1 MEQKPKKK
9 INIRLLVFSV
19 TGYALILFLVV
30 SAAFIMISNARGESP
45 FIGSYSLMWVKTG
58 SMAPLIP
65 EKSYILVEKAEA
77 GEVELRDVIAFVSDD
92 PDISGQN
99 NVHRVV
105 GIDKDGEGNLLF
117 TTRGDNAETNRTDD
131 KYPARGEKVI
141 GKYVMTLPFMSL
153 MGRMLSTTVGLFAV
167 IVFIIVILLVIYMP
181 EIAKVIK
188 QADSIKNEKQATMDE
203 LVRLEVERLK
213 REAEAAKTAGNAPE
227 EVENSV
233 QTEKNPEK
241 M

>member
-1 MEQKPKKK
+1 MPKKK

-30 SAAFIMISNARGESP
+30 SAAFVLVSNAKGESP
-45 FIGSYSLMWVKTG
+45 FIGGYSLMWVKTG

-65 EKSYILVEKAEA
+65 EKSYILVQKA
-77 GEVELRDVIAFVSDD
+77 EVELRDVIAFVSDD

-117 TTRGDNAETNRTDD
+117 TTRGDNADTNRTDD
-131 KYPARGEKVI
+131 KYPARGENVL

-153 MGRMLSTTVGLFAV
+153 MGRILSTTVGLFAV
-167 IVFIIVILLVIYMP
+167 IVFIIAVLLVIYMP

-188 QADSIKNEKQATMDE
+188 QADSIKTEKKAMMDE

-227 EVENSV
+227 EAKKSE
-233 QTEKNPEK
+233 QTEKTPEK
-241 M
+241 